1 MYLPNDN
8 RASLVV
14 ARDSVLQRDCR
25 RRTQDTSRLRAPFWR
40 VYHGLDV
47 HLNLARVVALSE
59 VLLAMC
65 RNVPALIKHFVASI
79 VELKSSMVLQMEA
92 LMGAQSLAKKA
103 QGKILQASVS

>member
-1 MYLPNDN
+1 
-8 RASLVV
+8 
-14 ARDSVLQRDCR
+14 
-25 RRTQDTSRLRAPFWR
+25 
-40 VYHGLDV
+40 
-47 HLNLARVVALSE
+47 VVALSE